1 MLGAAVTLPCAHRL
15 HERIRSVL
23 LRRVRRR
30 GLAVGDR
37 LRADTARPKRS
48 PTSFATCTRWTW
60 EAADAFDDAWDVEV
74 EVVLDGP
81 DEPHP
86 ASREAAIAASA
97 IKAHTLTPSPR
108 NRAPHP
114 SPLVRRSQ
122 PSDRRA
128 GG

>member
-23 LRRVRRR
+23 LRRVRRG

-48 PTSFATCTRWTW
+48 PTSFGTCTRWTW
-60 EAADAFDDAWDVEV
+60 GAADAFDDAWGGEGEV
-74 EVVLDGP
+74 GREGP
-81 DEPHP
+81 EEPHP

-97 IKAHTLTPSPR
+97 ITASSR
-108 NRAPHP
+108 PH
-114 SPLVRRSQ
+114 LV
-122 PSDRRA
+122 
-128 GG
+128 